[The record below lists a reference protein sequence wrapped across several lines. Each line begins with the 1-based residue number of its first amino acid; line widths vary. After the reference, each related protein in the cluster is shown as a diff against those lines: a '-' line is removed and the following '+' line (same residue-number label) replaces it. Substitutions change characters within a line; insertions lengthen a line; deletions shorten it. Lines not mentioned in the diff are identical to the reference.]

1 MVIAWHATTSAL
13 TSFSFY
19 QDTVKSQ
26 VIGFLETLEKPVNLF
41 KNNLNKTRNNMKSQI
56 QKKKNGGIVELLT
69 TIFQKKA
76 SHD

>member
-19 QDTVKSQ
+19 QDTDKSQ

-56 QKKKNGGIVELLT
+56 QKKKKRNRMVELWNY
-69 TIFQKKA
+69 
-76 SHD
+76 